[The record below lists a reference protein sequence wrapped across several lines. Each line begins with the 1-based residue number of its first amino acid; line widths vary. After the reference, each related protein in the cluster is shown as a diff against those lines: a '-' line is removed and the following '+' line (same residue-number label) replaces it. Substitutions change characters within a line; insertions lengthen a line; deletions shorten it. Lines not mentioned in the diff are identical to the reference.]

1 MLLTNYFPNAP
12 LFCQIS
18 FQNSRIIGRIHRRWP
33 FFTRTQTTNI
43 IWRHKPD
50 RRKHLKQETQM
61 QSYDQSYW
69 STPASGLKI
78 QDLQTEFQPMK
89 YSEHIILLQ
98 AVCRFCTIRDCCDL
112 STHCGSCLV
121 PKLNWQMHC
130 NYKFYLLLWN
140 CKGLHIKGKV
150 NMLKADKIS
159 AGCQHLLK
167 LFTFRE
173 QSSDNRRPVAFPA
186 YLLVS

>member
-1 MLLTNYFPNAP
+1 MKTQTWQEKTLEARNPNAI
-12 LFCQIS
+12 LWSKLLVNTCIRIEDTRSSDRIS
-18 FQNSRIIGRIHRRWP
+18 AREILW
-33 FFTRTQTTNI
+33 T
-43 IWRHKPD
+43 
-50 RRKHLKQETQM
+50 
-61 QSYDQSYW
+61 
-69 STPASGLKI
+69 
-78 QDLQTEFQPMK
+78 
-89 YSEHIILLQ
+89 IILLQ

>member
-1 MLLTNYFPNAP
+1 MLLFLILFSFPKS
-12 LFCQIS
+12 L
-18 FQNSRIIGRIHRRWP
+18 SRIPELLVGYTEGDLSSQGHRQL
-33 FFTRTQTTNI
+33 TLYED
-43 IWRHKPD
+43 KPD

-78 QDLQTEFQPMK
+78 QDLQIEFQPVK